1 MPDKLLK
8 HGLTDSDKIGGLS
21 VFAELLFVRLI
32 LATCYAGRCPWST
45 DWIRTHALPNRPR
58 TRLTEIATALE
69 TLRMA
74 SLVIRYHGPD
84 GTAYLLIPNHGQR
97 LKRAVRSPWPAPAEG
112 PPDVEGQTFM
122 ALPSVAPPEA
132 LAAAPPVRPRAKPV
146 VSSVTHFTSLPS
158 SLPWNGEASSRDK
171 PRPHSSAERGFSE
184 SDTRPADDCLDEV
197 ARLFPRHDVR
207 ACLRSARAYVRRQRG
222 EDSEVTVGWFVVHW
236 MPKAAQRKERD
247 MPLPGETAAERAAR
261 EADAARF
268 EEASKARIA
277 AIVAGP
283 EPEHGTLDHA
293 IWLEGRK
300 SA

>member
-8 HGLTDSDKIGGLS
+8 HGLTDSDRIGALS

-32 LATCYAGRCPWST
+32 LATCHAGRCPWSP

-58 TRLTEIATALE
+58 TRLTEIAAALD
-69 TLRMA
+69 TLLAA
-74 SLVIRYHGPD
+74 SLVTRYHGPD

-97 LKRAVRSPWPAPAEG
+97 LRHAVRSPWPAPREG

-122 ALPSVAPPEA
+122 ALPTVAPPEPPA
-132 LAAAPPVRPRAKPV
+132 SPPVVLPRAKPV
-146 VSSVTHFTSLPS
+146 VSSVTHFTSL
-158 SLPWNGEASSRDK
+158 
-171 PRPHSSAERGFSE
+171 HTFSE
-184 SDTRPADDCLDEV
+184 SDTRPAEDCLDDL

-222 EDSEVTVGWFVVHW
+222 EDAEVTAGWFAVHW
-236 MPKAAQRKERD
+236 LPKAAQRKEHAT
-247 MPLPGETAAERAAR
+247 PPGETPAARAAR
-261 EADAARF
+261 EAEAARF
-268 EEASKARIA
+268 EAASKARIA

-283 EPEHGTLDHA
+283 EPERGSLDHA

>member
-8 HGLTDSDKIGGLS
+8 HGLTDSDRIGALS

-32 LATCYAGRCPWST
+32 LATCHAGRCPWSP

-58 TRLTEIATALE
+58 TRLTEIAAALE
-69 TLRMA
+69 TLLSA
-74 SLVIRYHGPD
+74 NLVTRYHGPD

-97 LKRAVRSPWPAPAEG
+97 LRHAVRSPWPAPREG
-112 PPDVEGQTFM
+112 PPDVEGQTFF
-122 ALPSVAPPEA
+122 ALPTVAPPEVKA
-132 LAAAPPVRPRAKPV
+132 SPASGPPRAKPR

-158 SLPWNGEASSRDK
+158 SV
-171 PRPHSSAERGFSE
+171 SE
-184 SDTRPADDCLDEV
+184 SDTRPAEDCLDEL

-207 ACLRSARAYVRRQRG
+207 ACLRAARTYVRRQRG
-222 EDSEVTVGWFVVHW
+222 EDSDVTVGWFAVHW
-236 MPKAAQRKERD
+236 LPKAAQRKERD
-247 MPLPGETAAERAAR
+247 TPLPGETAAVRAAR
-261 EADAARF
+261 ESDAARF

-283 EPEHGTLDHA
+283 EPERGTLDHA